1 MIKATFLFVT
11 CLISLTT
18 LAQRTDEA
26 PVLQLSQK
34 VFQWE
39 VSNHLDSL
47 AAILDE
53 RLVVVGSDGSTRSK
67 DEYLQ
72 RLSNGNF
79 VHNNIEVEDS
89 KAIVA
94 ENTAVVAGKGRFT
107 VTSAGNKNTLH
118 LSYME
123 VFIRPDFRSP
133 WKLLAIKASTL
144 PN

>member
-1 MIKATFLFVT
+1 MLKVFFLIIASSVT
-11 CLISLTT
+11 LSAV
-18 LAQRTDEA
+18 AQGTDEA
-26 PVLQLSQK
+26 PVLQLSHN

-47 AAILDE
+47 AAVLDG

-67 DEYLQ
+67 DEYIQ
-72 RLSNGNF
+72 RLSSGNF
-79 VHNNIEVEDS
+79 VHNSIEVEDN

-107 VTSAGNKNTLH
+107 VTSAGNKTTLH

-123 VFIRPDFRSP
+123 VFSRRDIRSP
-133 WKLLAIKASTL
+133 WKLLA
-144 PN
+144 